1 MDTDTI
7 SADSTG
13 GFFPPAIGEAT
24 LFEDRLDA
32 AARLTTRLRAS
43 AASDAVVV
51 ALSHGGAVVGA
62 EVARELHAPLDIVV
76 VRKIRHPGAPE
87 RVLGAVAPGYAVFV
101 RTDFGLTA
109 RQVAI
114 ATADAR
120 KELEHVDGRLHGMRH
135 PLDVAGHEVL
145 LVDDGITTGARMVT
159 AARWARTQRA
169 RRVVAA
175 VPIAAR
181 EAAELVRGE
190 VELFVCLHE
199 LASLGAVGIWYD
211 EFAPVG
217 DEDVVQLLAGADR
230 ELVSAAAAEEP
241 TRHRLHLGYRRHT

>member
-1 MDTDTI
+1 MDSDTI
-7 SADSTG
+7 SADST

-32 AARLTTRLRAS
+32 AARLAARLREP
-43 AASDAVVV
+43 AAADTVVV
-51 ALSHGGAVVGA
+51 ALSHGGAVVAA
-62 EVARELHAPLDIVV
+62 EVARELHAPLDVVV

-87 RVLGAVAPGYAVFV
+87 RVLGAVAPGYAVYV

-109 RQVAI
+109 RQVAV

-120 KELEHVDGRLHGMRH
+120 KELDHVDARLHGARH
-135 PLDVAGHEVL
+135 PIDVSGHEVL
-145 LVDDGITTGARMVT
+145 LIDDGITTGARMVT

-175 VPIAAR
+175 VPIAAH
-181 EAAELVRGE
+181 EAAELVRSE

-199 LASLGAVGIWYD
+199 LASLGAVSIWYD
-211 EFAPVG
+211 EFEPVH
-217 DEDVVQLLAGADR
+217 DDDVLRLLADADS
-230 ELVSAAAAEEP
+230 ELVMAAAAEEP
-241 TRHRLHLGYRRHT
+241 QRHKLHLGYRRHT

>member
-1 MDTDTI
+1 MDTDTV

-13 GFFPPAIGEAT
+13 FFPPEIGEAT
-24 LFEDRLDA
+24 LFEDRVDA
-32 AARLTTRLRAS
+32 AARLTARVRPVAS
-43 AASDAVVV
+43 ADAVVV
-51 ALSHGGAVVGA
+51 ALSHGGVVVGA
-62 EVARELHAPLDIVV
+62 EIARELHAPLDVVV
-76 VRKIRHPGAPE
+76 VRKIRYPGAPE
-87 RVLGAVAPGYAVFV
+87 RVLGAVAPGYAVYV

-120 KELEHVDGRLHGMRH
+120 KELEHVDSRLHRARK

-145 LVDDGITTGARMVT
+145 LVDDGVTTGARMVT

-175 VPIAAR
+175 VPLAAK
-181 EAAELVRGE
+181 EAADLVRSE
-190 VELFVCLHE
+190 VETLVCVHE

-211 EFAPVG
+211 EFPPVG
-217 DEDVVQLLAGADR
+217 DDEVVSLLAGCGR
-230 ELVSAAAAEEP
+230 KPAAAAASEEP
-241 TRHRLHLGYRRHT
+241 QRHRLHLGYRRHT